1 MSTPN
6 TPTEAHLELAKNALF
21 ARDASGRLMT
31 AQMVA
36 QLLADSEA
44 RAVANAVAAIIEK
57 NAPEI
62 AKANAE
68 LTRLRADNL
77 TAHQMACAAGLERD
91 QLRAEVDALKQCI
104 ESGPRVL
111 REDAERNAARAERAE
126 ADTARLNWLAVS
138 DVWFDF
144 PATGAF
150 TPETMR
156 AAIDAAMKP

>member
-44 RAVANAVAAIIEK
+44 RAVEAAVAAIIEK

-68 LTRLRADNL
+68 LTRLRA
-77 TAHQMACAAGLERD
+77 
-91 QLRAEVDALKQCI
+91 
-104 ESGPRVL
+104 
-111 REDAERNAARAERAE
+111 
-126 ADTARLNWLAVS
+126 
-138 DVWFDF
+138 
-144 PATGAF
+144 
-150 TPETMR
+150 
-156 AAIDAAMKP
+156 AIDAAINP

>member
-68 LTRLRADNL
+68 LTRLRA
-77 TAHQMACAAGLERD
+77 
-91 QLRAEVDALKQCI
+91 
-104 ESGPRVL
+104 
-111 REDAERNAARAERAE
+111 
-126 ADTARLNWLAVS
+126 
-138 DVWFDF
+138 
-144 PATGAF
+144 
-150 TPETMR
+150 
-156 AAIDAAMKP
+156 AIDAAINP